1 MSTCKMI
8 RNKTSCIPS
17 LNDSLKTE
25 VEQTWL
31 HGSFKRSSTS
41 TGERTTTLGSRSV
54 IPWWQQR
61 SITLQKQDSR
71 SSLHRP
77 FLTSIFFSFLFWL
90 NSRNGLCS
98 GWMRNQE
105 RVKQTDNRW
114 PKSQRPGNPKWHIW
128 APSKQQFRAATE
140 EILTESD
147 VCLYF
152 WNSVLPIFCNIYFFC
167 NSTNKTSP
175 PNTLFFAK
183 IHLKRGVVFYWS
195 RC

>member
-1 MSTCKMI
+1 MTAEIDHSPETRQQI
-8 RNKTSCIPS
+8 FIAQTIPNS
-17 LNDSLKTE
+17 
-25 VEQTWL
+25 
-31 HGSFKRSSTS
+31 
-41 TGERTTTLGSRSV
+41 
-54 IPWWQQR
+54 
-61 SITLQKQDSR
+61 
-71 SSLHRP
+71 P
-77 FLTSIFFSFLFWL
+77 FLIFFSKVSNNYRFWIQSRGIRALIFMTVLCSGL

-167 NSTNKTSP
+167 NSTNETSP
-175 PNTLFFAK
+175 PNTVFFAK

-195 RC
+195 RCQNHCICALK